1 MLKTE
6 RAQLIDAYLETHNQG
21 DEEKDK
27 SRMPISYK
35 GELHRHQVYRIPTR
49 YLIHNIMNGRFRSE
63 LLEKESELKR
73 KLDAAD
79 DNDKSIFRQLL
90 LEQKRSETEALKAD
104 LVKNGQ
110 LDPGIITHD
119 GAVINA
125 NRRMAI
131 LHELYEE
138 TKDSKYEYLLVAR
151 LPPDVGE
158 RDLWKIEAGLQFGRD
173 YRLEY
178 GGVNELIKLREGEK
192 QGLSDKEISIAL
204 AGRYTEKAVRDK
216 LDTLKLI
223 DSYLKYIG
231 KKGQYNVIVEQRSLE
246 KFNSLYT
253 SVLKQ
258 LKNKH
263 GIDGKE
269 IAMLT
274 EVAFG
279 LIEKTDVSHWDI
291 RELRKIATI
300 PKAAN
305 QLKASLIP
313 EKTTDAPK
321 SSEKDIEPNVVREP
335 DGEQLKEA
343 FTSAKEVVEALQD
356 RDKPLRL
363 LSRAKSALDGV
374 DENAV
379 ILKEEKAQKELE
391 EINSILYR
399 IIEATK

>member
-1 MLKTE
+1 MLNTE
-6 RAQLIDAYLETHNQG
+6 RAKQIDAYIQKHSFDE
-21 DEEKDK
+21 EEKDK
-27 SRMPISYK
+27 SPLRISYK
-35 GELHRHQVYRIPTR
+35 GALHRHEVYRIPTK

-73 KLDAAD
+73 RLDAAD
-79 DNDKSIFRQLL
+79 ENDKPIFRQLL
-90 LEQKRSETEALKAD
+90 LDQKRSETEVLKAD
-104 LVKNGQ
+104 LIKNGQ

-204 AGRYTEKAVRDK
+204 AGRYTEKGVRDK
-216 LDTLKLI
+216 LNTLKLI
-223 DSYLKYIG
+223 DSYLKNIG
-231 KKGQYNVIVEQRSLE
+231 KKGQYNLIAEEKSLE
-246 KFNSLYT
+246 KFISLYT
-253 SVLKQ
+253 SVIKS
-258 LKNKH
+258 LKNIHDIEKAT
-263 GIDGKE
+263 
-269 IAMLT
+269 IAAL
-274 EVAFG
+274 ADIGFG
-279 LIEKTDVSHWDI
+279 LIEKTTTGHLEI
-291 RELRKIATI
+291 RKLNKIAKT
-300 PKAAN
+300 PKAMN

-313 EKTTDAPK
+313 EGVNIDDNTAQ
-321 SSEKDIEPNVVREP
+321 IENIEIKNVE
-335 DGEQLKEA
+335 GELLKEA
-343 FTSAKEVVEALQD
+343 FTSATEVVEAQDD

-374 DENAV
+374 NENSP
-379 ILKEEKAQKELE
+379 ILKEEKAQKELK
-391 EINSILYR
+391 EIKSILNR
-399 IIEATK
+399 IVEATK

>member
-1 MLKTE
+1 MLSTE
-6 RAQLIDAYLETHNQG
+6 RSKLIDAYLATHVQD
-21 DEEKDK
+21 DEEMDK
-27 SRMPISYK
+27 SRMTISYK
-35 GELHRHQVYRIPTR
+35 GVLHRHPVYKIPTK

-63 LLEKESELKR
+63 LLEKQSELNK
-73 KLDAAD
+73 KLDASD
-79 DNDKSIFRQLL
+79 EKDKPIFRQLL
-90 LEQKRSETEALKAD
+90 LEQKRSETEVLKAD
-104 LVKNGQ
+104 LIKNGQ

-131 LHELYEE
+131 LHELFEE

-151 LPPDVGE
+151 LPSDVGE
-158 RDLWKIEAGLQFGRD
+158 KDLWKIEAGLQFGRD

-178 GGVNELIKLREGEK
+178 GGVNELIKLREGERQK
-192 QGLSDKEISIAL
+192 LSDKEISIAL
-204 AGRYTEKAVRDK
+204 AGRYTVKTVRDK

-223 DSYLKYIG
+223 DSYLKFIN
-231 KKGQYNVIVEQRSLE
+231 KKGQYNLIVEHRSLE
-246 KFNSLYT
+246 KFNSLY
-253 SVLKQ
+253 SNVIKPLK
-258 LKNKH
+258 KKH

-269 IAMLT
+269 IATLT

-305 QLKASLIP
+305 QLKSSLVQETP
-313 EKTTDAPK
+313 TQDEKTEQSDSKPIIVK
-321 SSEKDIEPNVVREP
+321 EP

-343 FTSAKEVVEALQD
+343 FTSAKEVVDAQED

-374 DENAV
+374 DEKSP
-379 ILKEEKAQKELE
+379 ILKEEKAQKELK
-391 EINSILYR
+391 EINEILKK
-399 IIEATK
+399 IIDSTK

>member
-1 MLKTE
+1 MLNTDRSK
-6 RAQLIDAYLETHNQG
+6 LIDTYLSTHVQD

-27 SRMPISYK
+27 SRMVISYK
-35 GELHRHQVYRIPTR
+35 GDLQRHQVYKIPTK

-63 LLEKESELKR
+63 LLEKESELNR
-73 KLDAAD
+73 KLDASD
-79 DNDKSIFRQLL
+79 EKDKPIFRQLL
-90 LEQKRSETEALKAD
+90 LDQRRSETEVLKAD
-104 LVKNGQ
+104 LIKNGQ

-131 LHELYEE
+131 LHELFEE

-158 RDLWKIEAGLQFGRD
+158 RDLWKIEAGLQFGRQ

-192 QGLSDKEISIAL
+192 QNLSDKEISIAL

-223 DSYLKYIG
+223 DSYLKFIN
-231 KKGQYNVIVEQRSLE
+231 KKGQYNLIVEQRSLE
-246 KFNSLYT
+246 KFNSLY
-253 SVLKQ
+253 SNVIKQ
-258 LKNKH
+258 LKKKH

-269 IAMLT
+269 IASLT

-300 PKAAN
+300 PKAVN
-305 QLKASLIP
+305 QLKASLVVNSS
-313 EKTTDAPK
+313 PK
-321 SSEKDIEPNVVREP
+321 EISNHNDSTPTGIVREP
-335 DGEQLKEA
+335 DAEQLKEA
-343 FTSAKEVVEALQD
+343 FTSAKEVVEAEED
-356 RDKPLRL
+356 KDKPLRL

-374 DENAV
+374 DANAS
-379 ILKEEKAQKELE
+379 ILKEDKAQKELK
-391 EINSILYR
+391 EINSILNK
-399 IIEATK
+399 ILEATK

>member
-6 RAQLIDAYLETHNQG
+6 RAKLIDAYLESHNQG

-35 GELHRHQVYRIPTR
+35 GELHRHQVYRIPTK

-63 LLEKESELKR
+63 LLEKEAELKR

-79 DNDKSIFRQLL
+79 ENDKPIFRQLL
-90 LEQKRSETEALKAD
+90 LDQKRSETEVLKAD

-178 GGVNELIKLREGEK
+178 GGVNELIKLKEGEK

-223 DSYLKYIG
+223 DSYLKFIG
-231 KKGQYNVIVEQRSLE
+231 KKGQYNLIVEQRSLE
-246 KFNSLYT
+246 KFNSLY
-253 SVLKQ
+253 SNVIKQ
-258 LKNKH
+258 LKKKH

-305 QLKASLIP
+305 QLKSSLILEP
-313 EKTTDAPK
+313 SETPK
-321 SSEKDIEPNVVREP
+321 SNDNEREPNIVKEP

-343 FTSAKEVVEALQD
+343 FTSAKEVVEAEED

-374 DENAV
+374 DENATV
-379 ILKEEKAQKELE
+379 LKEKKAQKELK
-391 EINSILYR
+391 EISSILNR
-399 IIEATK
+399 IMEASK